1 MRQTLT
7 GLSRLLYTPSLATNP
22 ATATYTVKLRSP
34 PGLLPRVVP
43 LWPACHPHEVVSS

>member
-7 GLSRLLYTPSLATNP
+7 GLSSLRYTLTLATNP
-22 ATATYTVKLRSP
+22 VTATYTARLRSS
-34 PGLLPRVVP
+34 PGLTPHVVL